1 MTNPTIPKA
10 YLAGKEVGFTR
21 SDYVGQG
28 GFGTVFKKGGV
39 AYKICHDPKNMIP
52 DQKLRE
58 LKVLVRPNIL
68 GPRDV
73 LTDKKGSAIG
83 FTMPYVDKAEFL
95 TRLFTKSFRTQNS
108 VTGDHLRTCA
118 MSLQD
123 GVQFLHDCKI
133 LGVDLNEFNF
143 LVSEDCKT
151 IYFIDVDGYQTPSFP
166 ATAIMDT
173 IRDRQGPK
181 NVFNEGTDWFSTAVI
196 MCQIYTGAHPY
207 KPVHPDYNRTQEW
220 STMMDRNI
228 NIFMP
233 ESKMPPATSPLST
246 IPAGHLRWLYQVIH
260 EKERIKPPK
269 DPDTVNAPVVLQDV
283 KARVVMST
291 SSFAAELVLTANGEI
306 LAMAVVRGEVVAFTR
321 DAGYST
327 TSGKKIYDLP
337 PIRMGVRR
345 FYADGGFVDMVG
357 DQAQLFDYEGEP
369 LTSISGIKGAFVTY
383 SGDLFL
389 VSGSDVQAIR
399 FRRMGGKMKATFEN
413 SGKVHSGTVKIFERC
428 AVYDYFGRQHIVV
441 GAHPYVRTVEVEM
454 MRNHRIID
462 AVACLGRAVVLSE
475 HKGDIWRTF
484 VDLDKNDASQEASF
498 VEELQLFCH
507 GKDTEIYMHPVG
519 DNRMHA
525 FRDIFGQKVFTNVP
539 CNSGDITHQLGSVV
553 GLGSRGWGFAHGAA
567 VYRVMKVG
575 A

>member
-73 LTDKKGSAIG
+73 LTDKTGKPIG

-95 TRLFTKSFRTQNS
+95 TRLFTKSFRTQNG
-108 VTGDHLRTCA
+108 VTTNHLRSCA

-143 LVSEDCKT
+143 LVSEDFKT

-173 IRDRQGPK
+173 IRDCQGPK

-196 MCQIYTGAHPY
+196 MCEIYTGAHPF
-207 KPVHPDYNRTQEW
+207 KPVHPDYNRTQDW
-220 STMMDRNI
+220 LTMMARNI
-228 NIFMP
+228 NVFMP
-233 ESKMPPATSPLST
+233 ESKMPPATAPLNT

-269 DPDTVNAPVVLQDV
+269 DPDTVHAPVVLQDV
-283 KARVVMST
+283 KARVVMS
-291 SSFAAELVLTANGEI
+291 SNGAYEAELILTANGEI
-306 LAMAVVRGEVVAFTR
+306 LAMAVVKDEVMAFTR
-321 DAGYST
+321 DAAYST
-327 TSGKKIYDLP
+327 ITGQKFCDLP

-345 FYADGGFVDMVG
+345 HYAAGGFVDMVG
-357 DQAQLFDYEGEP
+357 DQAQMFDYQGTR
-369 LTSISGIKGAFVTY
+369 LTNLKGVTGAFVSY
-383 SGDLFL
+383 EGDLFL
-389 VSGSDVQAIR
+389 VAGSRTQAVR
-399 FRRMGGKMKATFEN
+399 FRVIGRNTKVTFES
-413 SGKVHSGTVKIFERC
+413 SGAVHPGTVKIFERC
-428 AVYDYFGRQHIVV
+428 AVYDFFGRQHIVV
-441 GAHPYVRTVEVEM
+441 GGHPYVKTVEVELL
-454 MRNHRIID
+454 RNHRVID
-462 AVACLGRAVVLSE
+462 AVACRGRAVVLSE
-475 HKGDIWRTF
+475 HQGDIWRTF
-484 VDLDKNDASQEASF
+484 VDLDKVDAFRETSF
-498 VEELQLFCH
+498 VEELQLFCQ
-507 GKDTEIYMHPVG
+507 GRDIFMHPVG
-519 DNRMHA
+519 DNCMHA
-525 FRDIFGQKVFTNVP
+525 FREILGRKVFTNVP
-539 CNSGDITHQLGSVV
+539 CNSDDIVHQAGGVS
-553 GLGSRGWGFAHGAA
+553 GFGPNGWGFAHGAS
-567 VYRVMKVG
+567 VYHVRKVG
-575 A
+575 T